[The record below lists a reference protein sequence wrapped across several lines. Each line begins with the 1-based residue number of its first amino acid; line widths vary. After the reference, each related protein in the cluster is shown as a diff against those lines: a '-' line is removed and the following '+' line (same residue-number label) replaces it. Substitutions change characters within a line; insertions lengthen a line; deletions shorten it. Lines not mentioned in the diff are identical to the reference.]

1 MVVEGG
7 KTKMRKRM
15 QNLSFRLIAFFSAI
29 IFVAIALYDI
39 YNIRFINV
47 TDKKTNF
54 RNSVRIMMI
63 LPQNQ
68 TYWNWFLEKYKDISE
83 KQGIISDIV
92 FYNTSE
98 EAYKYLKLA
107 TVTKPDAI
115 VMCNIYNSKEIAQM
129 LPIIKSNNIFIVSLF
144 NDMLFRYEDV
154 FVGIDYYYKGKI
166 AGKIIY
172 KVLNEKNSIP
182 KDLRIAI
189 INPLYTTIGGTLEV
203 KGLTDFLK
211 SKGIKEISIK
221 NFNFEYPAFP
231 SEEVARQLILED
243 KQKFNVIYIGSETD
257 TLTIAQNII
266 TFNKLDNFIVIGAGT
281 NEKLQK
287 YVKERIIN
295 GIINDKGDLI
305 AQKLCEAILSW
316 KKFGHASS
324 HISTNFNVIE

>member
-1 MVVEGG
+1 MV
-7 KTKMRKRM
+7 
-15 QNLSFRLIAFFSAI
+15 FFSVI
-29 IFVAIALYDI
+29 IFIAIALYDI
-39 YNIRFINV
+39 YNIRFIN
-47 TDKKTNF
+47 TSDKKANF
-54 RNSVRIMMI
+54 KNSVRIMMI

-68 TYWNWFLEKYKDISE
+68 TYWDWFLDQYKDISE
-83 KQGIISDIV
+83 KQGIITDIV
-92 FYNTSE
+92 FYNTSS
-98 EAYKYLKLA
+98 EAYKLLKLA

-115 VMCNIYNSKEIAQM
+115 VMCNIYNSKDIAQV
-129 LPIIKSNNIFIVSLF
+129 LSTIKSSNVFIVSLF

-172 KVLNEKNSIP
+172 KVFNEKKNIP
-182 KDLRIAI
+182 SSLKIAI
-189 INPLYTTIGGTLEV
+189 VNPFYTTIGGALEV

-211 SKGIKEISIK
+211 SKGIKEIGIK

-266 TFNKLDNFIVIGAGT
+266 TFNKLDQFVVIGAGT
-281 NEKLQK
+281 NQKLQK
-287 YVKERIIN
+287 YVKEKIIN
-295 GIINDKGDLI
+295 GIINDNGELI

-324 HISTNFNVIE
+324 YISTNFKVIE